1 MFILALTKLIS
12 LQLELDPLHETV
24 QEEDG
29 LTPGG
34 VQLVPVHGDAGK
46 TTQPEAVDGPEVS
59 RVPDVEGGVKHV
71 GLLQLVQLR
80 LVIPEKNKCVIA

>member
-12 LQLELDPLHETV
+12 LQLELDPLYETV

-59 RVPDVEGGVKHV
+59 WVPDVESGVEDV
-71 GLLQLVQLR
+71 GFLQFVQLW
-80 LVIPEKNKCVIA
+80 LVVSELTV